1 MIRSVI
7 TKWRHLQFVWASE
20 LGTLTCTYNGR
31 TVGPE
36 GNPVITARKEDR
48 FSVRV
53 SPQQRTL
60 IRRAAEQT
68 GVSYTDFILE
78 SATER
83 ATEVLSDQRLFVLG
97 NDRWERVVA
106 ALEAPAEPVPAL
118 VALFRNE
125 DL

>member
-1 MIRSVI
+1 MI
-7 TKWRHLQFVWASE
+7 
-20 LGTLTCTYNGR
+20 
-31 TVGPE
+31 P
-36 GNPVITARKEDR
+36 ARKEDR
-48 FSVRV
+48 FNIRV

-60 IRRAAEQT
+60 IRRAAKQT
-68 GVSYTDFILE
+68 GLSYTDFILE

-97 NDRWERVVA
+97 NDRWERFVA

>member
-1 MIRSVI
+1 MI
-7 TKWRHLQFVWASE
+7 
-20 LGTLTCTYNGR
+20 
-31 TVGPE
+31 P
-36 GNPVITARKEDR
+36 ARKEDR
-48 FSVRV
+48 FNIRV

-60 IRRAAEQT
+60 IRRAAEHT
-68 GVSYTDFILE
+68 GLSYTDFILE

-83 ATEVLSDQRLFVLG
+83 ATAVLSDQRLFVLG
-97 NDRWERVVA
+97 NDRWERFVA

>member
-1 MIRSVI
+1 MI
-7 TKWRHLQFVWASE
+7 
-20 LGTLTCTYNGR
+20 
-31 TVGPE
+31 P
-36 GNPVITARKEDR
+36 ARKEDR
-48 FSVRV
+48 FNIRV

-68 GVSYTDFILE
+68 GLSYTDFILE

-83 ATEVLSDQRLFVLG
+83 ATAVLSDQRLFVLG
-97 NDRWERVVA
+97 NDRWERFVA
-106 ALEAPAEPVPAL
+106 ALEAPAEPIPAL